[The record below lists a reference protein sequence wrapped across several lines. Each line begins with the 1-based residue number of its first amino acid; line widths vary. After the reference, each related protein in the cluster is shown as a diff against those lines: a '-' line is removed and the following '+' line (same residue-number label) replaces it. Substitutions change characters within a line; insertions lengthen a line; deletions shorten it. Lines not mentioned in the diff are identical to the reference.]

1 MTAQVA
7 KRTKTILAYVALF
20 AVLAA
25 ASVAF
30 MVWRGGEY
38 VWSFDVGDAVTSADE
53 VRVDI
58 EQDAE
63 SLTVA
68 DKRLDDTILIITL
81 RAQERGRAIVTA
93 SANGDGIR
101 MEVFYVHAFGIITVN
116 SFFGACYG
124 YGVVGWSVI
133 VFLAALLVGII
144 RKYREDV
151 ARGLY
156 RYRNV
161 LDLGLIIY
169 LAFLLLLQ
177 LPYSLR
183 NGGLGQTV
191 GSLLASAGIFTYVAF
206 PIAFVVA
213 ILVTIS
219 NARLMIKEGRTWRN
233 MLGVILGVLVCLLT
247 LVPEALNI
255 LFSKPEFAALHNL
268 RSPAVYLDMLVED
281 GLAFVLAYLEC
292 ILLGTIIF
300 GIKAARHVPAFDKDA
315 VVILGSW
322 VMPDGTCPPLL
333 RGRADAALA
342 FAEAQSEVAGKDL
355 LFVPSGGKGDD
366 EVCAEGVAIARY
378 LREQGIADERIL
390 VEDESTTT
398 EENFRF
404 SMAKIRERLGR
415 ENPRIAFATTNYHVF
430 RAGVLAT
437 HQGIDAEGVGS
448 KTKRYYWVNAF
459 IREFGALLYVERR
472 VHLTI
477 ILALLVI
484 VLAMVG
490 IVAADNLL

>member
-1 MTAQVA
+1 MSKQV
-7 KRTKTILAYVALF
+7 KTVLGYAALF
-20 AVLAA
+20 AVLAVA
-25 ASVAF
+25 CIAF
-30 MVWRGGEY
+30 MAWRGGEY
-38 VWSFDVGDAVTSADE
+38 VWSFDVGSAVTSADD
-53 VRVDI
+53 VRIEI

-63 SLTVA
+63 SIIVA
-68 DKRLDDTILIITL
+68 DKRLDDATLIVTL
-81 RAQERGRAIVTA
+81 RANERGKAIVDA
-93 SANGDGIR
+93 FVNGESVKL
-101 MEVFYVHAFGIITVN
+101 EVFYVHAFGIITVN
-116 SFFGACYG
+116 SFFGPCYG
-124 YGVVGWSVI
+124 YGLVGWAVVI
-133 VFLAALLVGII
+133 FLAALLVGVI

-151 ARGLY
+151 AQGLY

-161 LDLGLIIY
+161 LDLGLIIF

-177 LPYSLR
+177 LPYMLR

-191 GSLLASAGIFTYVAF
+191 SSLLASAGIFTYVAF

-219 NARLMIKEGRTWRN
+219 NVHLMIKEGRTWRN

-247 LVPEALNI
+247 LVPEALNN
-255 LFSKPEFAALHNL
+255 LFSTPQFAALHNL
-268 RSPAVYLDMLVED
+268 RSPAVYLDMLVEY

-315 VVILGSW
+315 VIILGSW

-333 RGRADAALA
+333 RGRADAALT
-342 FAEAQSEVAGKDL
+342 FAEAQAEADGPEP

-366 EVCAEGVAIARY
+366 ETCAEGVAIAGY
-378 LREQGIADERIL
+378 LREQGVPEERIL
-390 VEDESTTT
+390 IEDQSTTT

-404 SMAKIRERLGR
+404 SIAKIRERLGL

-430 RAGVLAT
+430 RSGVLAT
-437 HQGIDAEGVGS
+437 KQGIDAEGVGG

-459 IREFGALLYVERR
+459 IREFAALLYEERR
-472 VHLTI
+472 VHAA
-477 ILALLVI
+477 ILIAVLV
-484 VLAMVG
+484 VLVAMVG
-490 IVAADNLL
+490 IVYLGNVL

>member
-1 MTAQVA
+1 MSKQA
-7 KRTKTILAYVALF
+7 KTILAYAALF
-20 AVLAA
+20 VVLAVA
-25 ASVAF
+25 CVAF
-30 MVWRGGEY
+30 MAWRGGEY
-38 VWSFDVGDAVTSADE
+38 VWSFDVGGYAASADE
-53 VRVDI
+53 VRIDI

-63 SLTVA
+63 SLIVA
-68 DKRLDDTILIITL
+68 DKRLDDTVLIVTL

-93 SANGDGIR
+93 FANGDGIR

-315 VVILGSW
+315 IIILGSW

-333 RGRADAALA
+333 RGRADAALT
-342 FAEAQSEVAGKDL
+342 FAETQAEAAGKDI
-355 LFVPSGGKGDD
+355 LFVPSGGKGTD
-366 EVCAEGVAIARY
+366 EVCAEGVAIAAY

-390 VEDESTTT
+390 IEDQSTTT

-404 SMAKIRERLGR
+404 SIAKIREHLSLH
-415 ENPRIAFATTNYHVF
+415 NPRIAFATTNYHVF

-437 HQGIDAEGVGS
+437 EQGIDAEGVGG

-459 IREFGALLYVERR
+459 IREFIALLYAERR
-472 VHLTI
+472 VHAA
-477 ILALLVI
+477 ILAAVLV
-484 VLAMVG
+484 VLVGMVG
-490 IVAADNLL
+490 IVYLGNVL

>member
-81 RAQERGRAIVTA
+81 RANERGKASVTVYA
-93 SANGDGIR
+93 GDDFGKL
-101 MEVFYVHAFGIITVN
+101 EVFYVHTFRIITVN
-116 SFFGACYG
+116 SYFGACYG
-124 YGVVGWSVI
+124 YGAVGWAVI

-144 RKYREDV
+144 RKYREDLNQ
-151 ARGLY
+151 GLY

-161 LDLGLIIY
+161 LNLGLIIY

-177 LPYSLR
+177 FPYTMR

-191 GSLLASAGIFTYVAF
+191 SGLLASAGIFTYVAF
-206 PIAFVVA
+206 PVAFIVA

-219 NARLMIKEGRTWRN
+219 NIRLMRKEGRTWRN
-233 MLGVILGVLVCLLT
+233 MLGVILGVFICLLT
-247 LVPEALNI
+247 LVPEVLNLI
-255 LFSKPEFAALHNL
+255 LSKPEFAAFHNL
-268 RSPAVYLDMLVED
+268 RHPMVYVEMLIED
-281 GLAFVLAYLEC
+281 GTAFLLAYLEC

-315 VVILGSW
+315 VIILGSW

-333 RGRADAALA
+333 RGRADAALT
-342 FAEAQSEVAGKDL
+342 FAEAQVEAGGGEV
-355 LFVPSGGKGDD
+355 LFVPSGGKGTD